1 MVASRKQT
9 AQTAPSAI
17 RCRAGRYRNM
27 GKDHSRIM
35 RILVIDAQG
44 GGLGKQLISRIK
56 KEIPE
61 AFITAVGT
69 NSAAAEAMRKA
80 GADETATGEN
90 SVIVA
95 SRRAEII
102 VGPIGI
108 VIADSMIG
116 EVTPAMAA
124 AVAQSPAKRI
134 LIPFCNCDNY
144 IAGVDEFQTG
154 HLISCAIEKLK
165 KEM

>member
-1 MVASRKQT
+1 
-9 AQTAPSAI
+9 
-17 RCRAGRYRNM
+17 
-27 GKDHSRIM
+27 M

-95 SRRAEII
+95 SKRAEII

-116 EVTPAMAA
+116 EVTPAMAV

-154 HLISCAIEKLK
+154 YLISCAIEKLK
-165 KEM
+165 KEK